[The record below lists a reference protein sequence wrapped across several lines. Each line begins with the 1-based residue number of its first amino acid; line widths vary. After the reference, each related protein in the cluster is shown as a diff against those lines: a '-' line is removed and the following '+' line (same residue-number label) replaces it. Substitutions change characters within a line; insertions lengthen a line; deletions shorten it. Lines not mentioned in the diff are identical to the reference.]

1 MAVSFGWLCFTFNTP
16 LKDRKEEMSHSFLEL
31 RDTDLGIW
39 LSSKVQAGSPIPSKT
54 LYWII
59 KSVLTTSHNVNTQ
72 LNRCKIKTRESWF
85 SWQLA

>member
-54 LYWII
+54 LY
-59 KSVLTTSHNVNTQ
+59 
-72 LNRCKIKTRESWF
+72 
-85 SWQLA
+85 